1 MSPLLCYLCYRDQE
15 TVSHL
20 LIHRRKVWILWSRQW
35 SFYAHGER
43 QRRIWSLI
51 LDAMPWSVW
60 LARNNCIFDDFVLD
74 SDRIYA
80 LVFHSVAFWA

>member
-1 MSPLLCYLCYRDQE
+1 MSPLLCYLCYCDQE

-20 LIHRRKVWILWSRQW
+20 FVHRRKVWILRSRQW

-51 LDAMPWSVW
+51 LMLCLGLFGW
-60 LARNNCIFDDFVLD
+60 LGISASSMILCWIQ
-74 SDRIYA
+74 I
-80 LVFHSVAFWA
+80 AFML